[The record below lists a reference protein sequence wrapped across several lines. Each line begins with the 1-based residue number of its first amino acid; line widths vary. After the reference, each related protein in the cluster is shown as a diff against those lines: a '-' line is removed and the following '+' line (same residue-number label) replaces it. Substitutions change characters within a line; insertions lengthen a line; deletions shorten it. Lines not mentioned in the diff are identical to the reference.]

1 MLYAC
6 DCTDMHILSSWAVD
20 ANTGGAAETTWVGF
34 KGMISD
40 SLLTVEDLLVSR
52 SVLTVTMKKDA
63 VIKTVGAMI
72 AHFQMAQ
79 EPPFVP
85 LCLHSHCLPKW
96 P

>member
-1 MLYAC
+1 MPGLQQETKQTWLTAWERVC
-6 DCTDMHILSSWAVD
+6 FSELTISSAILMRVEGD
-20 ANTGGAAETTWVGF
+20 DDF
-34 KGMISD
+34 
-40 SLLTVEDLLVSR
+40 LLTVEDLLVSR

-85 LCLHSHCLPKW
+85 LCLHSHCLPK
-96 P
+96 